1 MRALIRRRVKK
12 GSWALLDRGLVAG
25 SNFILT
31 ILLARWLSAS
41 EYGAFAMAL
50 AGYALLSMFHT
61 ALFVDPLLVFGAG
74 TYRRRFSKY
83 FGTLLVGHATFAL
96 ASGAGLLLIGW
107 VLRLFDLP
115 QLSAV
120 SLTLAFAAP
129 FMLLRSVVRH
139 ACYARGQPGLAA
151 FGGVVYMT
159 VLLAGLWGI
168 YVSGAASFTLAFWA
182 MAAAGVMSAVSLM
195 VPVRPLMPHWRE
207 KPWMTKVVLD
217 HWRYGRW
224 LMGASLLQW
233 IPGNILYFALPALI
247 GLEAN
252 AAFRALVNLNSPF
265 GHLAGALT
273 ALLLPAL
280 VRARDRKPVEFRR
293 LMHFGLIGF
302 ALAGAGYWAF
312 LALLHQPLIDWMYD
326 GNYNEYSELLVILA
340 FTNVV
345 GGVAAVLGAVS
356 QALERSRWWFWS
368 SVASAAVMLTLGL
381 AIIWQYGLTGAVVS
395 YPIATAATA
404 LTLTW
409 FIGTRRSSDESAL

>member
-1 MRALIRRRVKK
+1 
-12 GSWALLDRGLVAG
+12 
-25 SNFILT
+25 
-31 ILLARWLSAS
+31 
-41 EYGAFAMAL
+41 MAL

-83 FGTLLVGHATFAL
+83 LGTLLYGHAIFAL
-96 ASGAGLLLIGW
+96 AAGAGLLLIGW
-107 VLRLFDLP
+107 LLRLSDLP
-115 QLSAV
+115 QLSTV

-129 FMLLRSVVRH
+129 FILLRSVMRH
-139 ACYARGQPGLAA
+139 ACYASGQPGSAA
-151 FGGVVYMT
+151 FGGLVYMT
-159 VLLAGLWGI
+159 VLLVSLWGI
-168 YVSGAASFTLAFWA
+168 YAFGAASFTLAFWA
-182 MAAAGVMSAVSLM
+182 MGAAGVLSALCLM
-195 VPVRPLMPHWRE
+195 VPIRPLMPRWRE
-207 KPWMTKVVLD
+207 KPWMTKVALD

-233 IPGNILYFALPALI
+233 VPGNILYFALPVLI

-280 VRARDRKPVEFRR
+280 VRARDREPEEFRR
-293 LMHFGLIGF
+293 LMQFGLVGF
-302 ALAGAGYWAF
+302 ALAGAAYWAS
-312 LALLHQPLIDWMYD
+312 LALFHRPLIDWMYD
-326 GNYNEYSELLVILA
+326 GNYNEYSQLLVILA

-368 SVASAAVMLTLGL
+368 SVVSTAVMLTLGL
-381 AIIWQYGLTGAVVS
+381 AIISRYGLTGAVVS

-404 LTLTW
+404 FTLTW
-409 FIGTRRSSDESAL
+409 FIATRRSTVYSNA